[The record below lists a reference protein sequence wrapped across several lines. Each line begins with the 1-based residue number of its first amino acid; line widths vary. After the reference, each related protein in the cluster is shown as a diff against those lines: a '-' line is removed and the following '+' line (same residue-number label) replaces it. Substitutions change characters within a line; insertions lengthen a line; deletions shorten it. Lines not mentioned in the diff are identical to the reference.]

1 MYTDSF
7 PDRWTSKG
15 KVREKTVRR
24 ISGNSIARMRIH
36 EGRNKAENIVN
47 VMEYLH
53 SLKGEES

>member
-15 KVREKTVRR
+15 KVREKAVQS
-24 ISGNSIARMRIH
+24 IYGNSIARMRIR

-53 SLKGEES
+53 SVKGEES